1 MLATQQR
8 LLFELS
14 KSTLID
20 CGYFALAAEE
30 IARAACKGL
39 GGAIS
44 SIWLLNAEKDRLNCA
59 AMIVN
64 GVAEEAEHVYFSK
77 HHVPQYFAYL
87 LEQQHIIADD
97 VNAHPATQGFKELY
111 TGPLDIRSMIN
122 VPICVNGMLV
132 GGVGCDHIG
141 SARHWSTDD
150 VGYMSAL
157 AEIAARALA
166 AEAKMHAQEQVIL
179 AHASLEAQVVER
191 TRSLKA
197 ALEQLQ
203 QAQKQLIQSEKMAAL
218 GGLVAGVAHEINTP
232 LGISVTAA
240 SHLRDA
246 ATVANTRYQAGEL
259 DQDAF
264 EEFLNDTTETS
275 IIILRNLERAA
286 QLVTSFKRVAVNQSD
301 ERITKFNLHDSLQDL
316 VRSLSPECKKNNVI
330 CNLSGDAKIVVE
342 SYPSALDQVVT
353 NLVMNALRHAFADRP
368 SGTIDIKVSAEGEF
382 AQIAVHDDGEGIAPD
397 IESRIFEP
405 FVTSKRDNGGTG
417 LGLHISYNLV
427 TQKLHGILAAES
439 VPRQGATFTIRIPLQ
454 VVDFLVGDEIENSD

>member
-1 MLATQQR
+1 MHGERNIVTTN
-8 LLFELS
+8 LS
-14 KSTLID
+14 
-20 CGYFALAAEE
+20 
-30 IARAACKGL
+30 
-39 GGAIS
+39 
-44 SIWLLNAEKDRLNCA
+44 
-59 AMIVN
+59 
-64 GVAEEAEHVYFSK
+64 
-77 HHVPQYFAYL
+77 
-87 LEQQHIIADD
+87 
-97 VNAHPATQGFKELY
+97 LY
-111 TGPLDIRSMIN
+111 R
-122 VPICVNGMLV
+122 
-132 GGVGCDHIG
+132 
-141 SARHWSTDD
+141 
-150 VGYMSAL
+150 
-157 AEIAARALA
+157 
-166 AEAKMHAQEQVIL
+166 
-179 AHASLEAQVVER
+179 
-191 TRSLKA
+191 
-197 ALEQLQ
+197 
-203 QAQKQLIQSEKMAAL
+203 QLIESEKMAAL

-240 SHLRDA
+240 SHLCDA
-246 ATVANTRYQAGEL
+246 ATAANARYQAGEL